1 MQIQDLARAYET
13 KTDEELM
20 QLAMESEQLTLEAH
34 SALTTE
40 LARRRIGG
48 AEHLKVQERGDQG
61 GIERQ
66 GSLGQL
72 PRPES
77 RAVGEFIADVF
88 RIYHGQLWLFVK
100 LTGPAVVV
108 GYLALTLGRNEGRE
122 IARHLPRGVATLGHQ
137 TELFEIRLANTAGY
151 FVSWM
156 ASCFSFG
163 AISSAVG
170 QLTAGGL
177 PSASECLAKVR
188 ERSGPFVRL
197 SLLLFVLLLV
207 GMAAAG
213 SLGTDVLW
221 FLHPSH
227 YFYGSLTIWNV
238 LCVSFGL
245 MLLVF
250 SRFGLAV
257 PALVLDDR
265 SVSQAM
271 FRSDELTEGKWLIL
285 AILLLKSLI
294 GGYVAGMIPFWLT
307 GWAWPYIQLPW
318 GVPAVGS
325 IAAVTLVEPF
335 MFVGFALLYVRMS
348 ASPSAAREILAR
360 TFA

>member
-1 MQIQDLARAYET
+1 VLSYLADTTLVFRGNADTGPTRAYET

-72 PRPES
+72 TRPES

-88 RIYHGQLWLFVK
+88 QIYHGQLWLFVK

-122 IARHLPRGVATLGHQ
+122 IARHLPRGVAILGHQ

-170 QLTAGGL
+170 QHTAGGL
-177 PSASECLAKVR
+177 PSASECLAEVR
-188 ERSGPFVRL
+188 ELSGPFVRL

-213 SLGTDVLW
+213 SLGTGVLVSAPVS
-221 FLHPSH
+221 PSLWH
-227 YFYGSLTIWNV
+227 
-238 LCVSFGL
+238 
-245 MLLVF
+245 
-250 SRFGLAV
+250 
-257 PALVLDDR
+257 LDDLDR
-265 SVSQAM
+265 IVC
-271 FRSDELTEGKWLIL
+271 FFWIN
-285 AILLLKSLI
+285 
-294 GGYVAGMIPFWLT
+294 VAGLLT
-307 GWAWPYIQLPW
+307 LWTRGAC
-318 GVPAVGS
+318 
-325 IAAVTLVEPF
+325 
-335 MFVGFALLYVRMS
+335 
-348 ASPSAAREILAR
+348 AR
-360 TFA
+360 TRRSQCLPGNVPQ